1 MLWIG
6 TGKGVFMYDPYKEVF
21 TALEIAPQVYTNRLL
36 IDSENNVWFLANSS
50 LYKYDQGKK
59 KLEDLKT
66 QASCMAFDQSGNL
79 WTGNDDGDD
88 QRL

>member
-21 TALEIAPQVYTNRLL
+21 TRLKL
-36 IDSENNVWFLANSS
+36 PRRYIPTAFVDSENNVWFLANSS

-59 KLEDLKT
+59 KLD
-66 QASCMAFDQSGNL
+66 
-79 WTGNDDGDD
+79 
-88 QRL
+88 